1 MTSGDVMAGPA
12 VAGNADADGVVV
24 RDVTKVYK
32 PSSKLMSFLLRSP
45 IKSDVHALNGISF
58 SVPAGEICAIVG
70 PNGAGKSTTFRILI
84 GLTTPTSGSARIMG
98 MDCVNESMAVRK
110 VIGWMP
116 SEDRSLLMRLSCA
129 DNLVFH
135 GHLQGLSGT
144 KLRTEI
150 QEALELVGIGHRAR
164 DSVFSLSSGMRAR
177 LQLARSL
184 LHRPQVLILD
194 EPTATVDPIA
204 SYELINTLQG
214 VAAERNMSVLI
225 SSHRLDEI
233 EALSSH
239 VVLLD
244 GGAVKYDGHLDDLR
258 AMWTRPR
265 VIVEFRD
272 PETARSAE
280 KALLDGRVLEVD
292 TAEEL
297 VVGGLLVNGA
307 TIGDVVTALPADS
320 TRGLTNVREDRM
332 PLRDLLA
339 AVYRGD
345 TA

>member
-1 MTSGDVMAGPA
+1 MVGSAIAGDAATS
-12 VAGNADADGVVV
+12 GVVV

-32 PSSKLMSFLLRSP
+32 PSSPLLSFLLRSP
-45 IKSDVHALNGISF
+45 IKSEVHALNGISF
-58 SVPAGEICAIVG
+58 SVPAGEICAVVG

-84 GLTTPTSGSARIMG
+84 GLTTPTTGTARIMG
-98 MDCVNESMAVRK
+98 MDCVSDSMQVRK

-135 GHLQGLSGT
+135 GHLQGLSGNRLH
-144 KLRTEI
+144 KEI
-150 QEALELVGIGHRAR
+150 QDALDLVGIGHRAR

-204 SYELINTLQG
+204 SYELIKTLQG
-214 VAAERNMSVLI
+214 VAAERNISVLI

-239 VVLLD
+239 VILLD
-244 GGAVKYDGHLDDLR
+244 GGAIKYDGHLDDLR
-258 AMWTRPR
+258 ALWTRPR

-272 PETARSAE
+272 PLAMRVAE
-280 KALLDGRVLEVD
+280 KALANGHVLEVD
-292 TAEEL
+292 TNEEL
-297 VVGGLLVNGA
+297 SVGGLLVNGA
-307 TIGDVVTALPADS
+307 TIGDVVTALPADA

-345 TA
+345 RA